1 MINNPVASGDN
12 RSSAFWIIANMCI
25 DNDNTRNALIAEPLL
40 LSGMRMQTDPVL
52 VQDVYYLWNF
62 LMANPPFP
70 MPEHI
75 QVIWNSL
82 PYTQDDSNLTLL
94 RRGVMRLVKSSAL
107 YQEWAFRNP
116 DVMRVMSNVAAF
128 YGCLIKHN
136 ELRDITLQQGMLDT
150 LCNFLNDFNIENRI
164 WALLALTNLTKH
176 VPNQI
181 LAHRFIIERVIE
193 MIRAVDENRV
203 QHELYYFIIHLLA
216 NSETARIMLIEKDV
230 MCVFASLFE
239 SVIMREDVP
248 LMHDGMGVLLDLFHA
263 YPHCMQR
270 FEELGGRESVEMF
283 EFSDSQDLLLRADKI
298 CTLLG
303 APPK

>member
-1 MINNPVASGDN
+1 
-12 RSSAFWIIANMCI
+12 
-25 DNDNTRNALIAEPLL
+25 
-40 LSGMRMQTDPVL
+40 
-52 VQDVYYLWNF
+52 
-62 LMANPPFP
+62 
-70 MPEHI
+70 
-75 QVIWNSL
+75 
-82 PYTQDDSNLTLL
+82 
-94 RRGVMRLVKSSAL
+94 
-107 YQEWAFRNP
+107 
-116 DVMRVMSNVAAF
+116 
-128 YGCLIKHN
+128 
-136 ELRDITLQQGMLDT
+136 
-150 LCNFLNDFNIENRI
+150 
-164 WALLALTNLTKH
+164 
-176 VPNQI
+176 
-181 LAHRFIIERVIE
+181 

-230 MCVFASLFE
+230 MRVFASLFE